1 MNTSFC
7 FVSMFKK
14 KGRKKAAEDPFI
26 PPPPNDPPTPFTRPP
41 PTSRDTDSLP
51 GKSVLLFHSQPG
63 AINLVMPPGSRPGTA
78 LVITLDHHSGVHA
91 HRAHVPPPPPPR
103 LVAPPLLL
111 IAMTRICVQCLAAQ
125 LFPEVDAGTKEPQ
138 RLLLTCR

>member
-1 MNTSFC
+1 MTPQPPSPD
-7 FVSMFKK
+7 
-14 KGRKKAAEDPFI
+14 RL
-26 PPPPNDPPTPFTRPP
+26 PPPPTP
-41 PTSRDTDSLP
+41 RDTDSLP

-125 LFPEVDAGTKEPQ
+125 LFPEVDAGTKEPH